1 VQLRWVELTGIGKLA
16 QYHEEQRRCG
26 HLSLATSSHAATPL
40 RELRPQR
47 RLGPMSLPLFHTGGR
62 DLAIVHGQSP
72 LSETFQ
78 PAMVRMPARCFAAA
92 VGRNFP

>member
-1 VQLRWVELTGIGKLA
+1 MGSWRSIMRNRGD
-16 QYHEEQRRCG
+16 
-26 HLSLATSSHAATPL
+26 AATCL
-40 RELRPQR
+40 SR
-47 RLGPMSLPLFHTGGR
+47 RHRMQLHRCANSGRSGGFGPMSLPLFHTGGR